1 MSTPAK
7 NSAGEVVPKLFSQ
20 RGLAVEEEL
29 RTRPENYDTARR
41 PLDNA
46 KGAYKEARANRG
58 K

>member
-29 RTRPENYDTARR
+29 RTRPEKLRHRA
-41 PLDNA
+41 PVNA
-46 KGAYKEARANRG
+46 KSAYEEARANRG